1 MAVRGDHLRLRGHD
15 DLAINADVGNAAA
28 TPTLPVEPRRART
41 HGTCDVGDWTQPS
54 LSGTRQ
60 EGCISVSR
68 MRVVS
73 PRERVTRSLVADRQL
88 SFNLHPGAPPP
99 HKHKECAPPRSGST
113 WGNFYACGRRRQ
125 RVLVTETVIKTAPA
139 APPALPTYLSMSPGP
154 AYAFAIW
161 LHGPWSWRLESM
173 EIRMRLES
181 MEIGVHG
188 RVAYV

>member
-1 MAVRGDHLRLRGHD
+1 MACCREPDQREMVSGMDGWSRAQGGLAVRGDHLRLRGHD

-73 PRERVTRSLVADRQL
+73 PRERSWPTANFLSISIQVHPRPTSTKNVRRLVVVPVRLGAIFMRVADDG
-88 SFNLHPGAPPP
+88 NL
-99 HKHKECAPPRSGST
+99 
-113 WGNFYACGRRRQ
+113 
-125 RVLVTETVIKTAPA
+125 
-139 APPALPTYLSMSPGP
+139 YL
-154 AYAFAIW
+154 
-161 LHGPWSWRLESM
+161 
-173 EIRMRLES
+173 
-181 MEIGVHG
+181 
-188 RVAYV
+188 